1 MIVNGIA
8 LTLHIRINI
17 IGFVQGGRS
26 MKIFHKLMLASK
38 AKMVLSSI
46 GVLALVLFT
55 SLLVVEATKKEVI
68 IVDNGEE
75 QVVNTHKNTV
85 AELFSEVGI
94 AVGAHDEL
102 SHEEE
107 APIENGMTIDYKTAK
122 QVTVSIDGKP
132 ESFYTTEDTVLAFLK
147 QQDLTFSQHDEVS
160 HEDGAF
166 IEDGMEIDVRQAF
179 DVAVVDG
186 GKELT
191 IPTTGGTVEELL
203 EKNDI
208 ELNDADKIK
217 PALDKKVKKDTTV
230 DIVRVTTETVEK
242 EEAVAFET
250 EKQEDS
256 TLQKGEEKV
265 ITQGEDGQVVKKY
278 KITKENGEEVSREII
293 EEEVTKESKN
303 RVVAIGTKEPVQEA
317 DPGLVTL
324 ANKSDESQSNG
335 KTLTVTASAF
345 TASCGGCSGV
355 TTTGINLKANLDQ
368 KVIAVDPNVI
378 PLGTKVW
385 VEGYGEAIAGD
396 TGGAIRGNRIDV
408 HVPNQGA
415 AYDWGV
421 RTVQVK
427 IID

>member
-1 MIVNGIA
+1 
-8 LTLHIRINI
+8 
-17 IGFVQGGRS
+17 

-265 ITQGEDGQVVKKY
+265 ITQGEDGQVVKK
-278 KITKENGEEVSREII
+278 T
-293 EEEVTKESKN
+293 
-303 RVVAIGTKEPVQEA
+303 
-317 DPGLVTL
+317 
-324 ANKSDESQSNG
+324 
-335 KTLTVTASAF
+335 
-345 TASCGGCSGV
+345 
-355 TTTGINLKANLDQ
+355 
-368 KVIAVDPNVI
+368 
-378 PLGTKVW
+378 
-385 VEGYGEAIAGD
+385 
-396 TGGAIRGNRIDV
+396 
-408 HVPNQGA
+408 
-415 AYDWGV
+415 
-421 RTVQVK
+421 
-427 IID
+427 